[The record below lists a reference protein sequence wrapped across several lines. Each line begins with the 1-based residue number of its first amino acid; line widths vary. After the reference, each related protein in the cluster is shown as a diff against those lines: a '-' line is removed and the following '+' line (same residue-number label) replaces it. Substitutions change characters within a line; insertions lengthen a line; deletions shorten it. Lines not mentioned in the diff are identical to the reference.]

1 MARSPLIMLA
11 GLRAKSVGGLS
22 VEEVDLT
29 VGSIQQQVIKAVAI
43 EVANMRAAARGD
55 LPLRLWGEAQS
66 AITAS
71 VADLESAALLQDE
84 YVSPSIT
91 VEISGHQLTAH
102 IPGSA

>member
-1 MARSPLIMLA
+1 MASPPLIMLTGFCA
-11 GLRAKSVGGLS
+11 QSVGGLS

-43 EVANMRAAARGD
+43 EVANMWAAAQGD

-71 VADLESAALLQDE
+71 VADLESAAVLQDE
-84 YVSPSIT
+84 YVAPSIT
-91 VEISGHQLTAH
+91 VEISCHQLTAH
-102 IPGSA
+102 IPCSA